1 MNFKAQLERDLARVF
16 HNSAEHAD
24 VIEFWIS
31 GTRYK
36 GPVIL
41 DDGGAQDR
49 KMPST
54 TDHVDGL
61 VLIDLVMYVPLHIL
75 NRAPKKGERV
85 EIGDSLYRISKVHPE
100 AGEIVL
106 YLEGLD
112 EE

>member
-1 MNFKAQLERDLARVF
+1 MNFKAQVERDLTAVF
-16 HNSAEHAD
+16 HNSNEHAD
-24 VIEFWIS
+24 DLENWIS

-49 KMPST
+49 KKPS

-61 VLIDLVMYVPLHIL
+61 ILVDLVMYAPLSL
-75 NRAPKKGERV
+75 LKRTPKKDETV
-85 EIGDSLYRISKVHPE
+85 EIGDAVYTITKVHPA

-106 YLEGLD
+106 YLEGLT
-112 EE
+112 E